1 MDKIKDA
8 LTKHPELLDG
18 DGWTILSR
26 EYYLEKGLPEDAVPF
41 DHTVTSG
48 EGKHAITR
56 PDGSVG
62 DVQGIHNLTFLY
74 HLAKHV
80 GADENSAAMFHGRGS
95 QACELCDSIRRK
107 LDIPFTN

>member
-18 DGWTILSR
+18 DGWTIYAR
-26 EYYLEKGLPEDAVPF
+26 EYYTKRGLPDEAGPGEYNNA
-41 DHTVTSG
+41 SG

-62 DVQGIHNLTFLY
+62 DVQGIHNLSFLS
-74 HLAKHV
+74 HLARYV
-80 GADENSAAMFHGRGS
+80 GADHSAGMYHGRGS
-95 QACELCDSIRRK
+95 QACEICRAIRET
-107 LDIPFTN
+107 LEIPN

>member
-18 DGWTILSR
+18 DGWVILSR
-26 EYYLEKGLPEDAVPF
+26 EYYLEKGLPEEVVPAEYSN
-41 DHTVTSG
+41 VSG

-62 DVQGIHNLTFLY
+62 NVEGINNLSFLY
-74 HLAKHV
+74 HLAKYV
-80 GADENSAAMFHGRGS
+80 GADHAKEFYGRGS
-95 QACELCDSIRRK
+95 QAQYLCNSIRK
-107 LDIPFTN
+107 TLDITN

>member
-26 EYYLEKGLPEDAVPF
+26 EYYLEKGLPDEAVPGEYNNA
-41 DHTVTSG
+41 SG

-62 DVQGIHNLTFLY
+62 DVMGIHNLTFLY
-74 HLAKHV
+74 HLAGHV
-80 GADENSAAMFHGRGS
+80 GADHSAGRYGGRGS
-95 QACELCDSIRRK
+95 QARELCRSICK
-107 LDIPFTN
+107 ALDITTN

>member
-8 LTKHPELLDG
+8 LMKFPELLDG

-26 EYYLEKGLPEDAVPF
+26 EYYLGKGLPEEAVPGEYNNA
-41 DHTVTSG
+41 SG

-74 HLAKHV
+74 HLAKVV
-80 GADENSAAMFHGRGS
+80 GADHSAGNYGGRGS
-95 QACELCDSIRRK
+95 QACELCRAIEETLSI
-107 LDIPFTN
+107 TN